1 MIATAGENP
10 LRNCCAHRRRID
22 GTPRSPR
29 VHRWLAAVAAVACLV
44 AAPLVQAAD
53 EIRGNAKIASG
64 NELVVGKRKVWLF
77 GIRAPSLEE
86 SCRNNQAE
94 FRCGVVAWAELIKLA
109 DGQFVSCDLEP
120 AASQK
125 EAAAEKTADS
135 DKTATPD
142 NPDPA
147 IELPPNT
154 VFATCYLGETDLNE
168 ALVRSGWAKA
178 VPAHTDRYVVDE
190 NDARESQRGL
200 WASPTKKSRKSTRK
214 KGR

>member
-1 MIATAGENP
+1 MRLPCG
-10 LRNCCAHRRRID
+10 
-22 GTPRSPR
+22 
-29 VHRWLAAVAAVACLV
+29 HRWLAWVAV
-44 AAPLVQAAD
+44 PLILFAGPAVQAAD
-53 EIRGNAKIASG
+53 EIRGNAKITSG
-64 NELVVGKRKVWLF
+64 NELVVGKRTVWLY

-86 SCRNNQAE
+86 SCQNNQAE

-120 AASQK
+120 AASRK

-135 DKTATPD
+135 DKTAMPD
-142 NPDPA
+142 TREPA

-190 NDARESQRGL
+190 NDARESRRGL
-200 WASPTKKSRKSTRK
+200 WAAPTKKSNKKRRK

>member
-1 MIATAGENP
+1 MENSAAG
-10 LRNCCAHRRRID
+10 
-22 GTPRSPR
+22 
-29 VHRWLAAVAAVACLV
+29 LAALMVLAVLLV
-44 AAPLVQAAD
+44 PPAVQAAD
-53 EIRGNAKIASG
+53 EIRGNAKISSG
-64 NELVVGKRKVWLF
+64 NELVVGKRKVWLY
-77 GIRAPSLEE
+77 GIRAPALDETCE
-86 SCRNNQAE
+86 NNQAE

-120 AASQK
+120 AASRK
-125 EAAAEKTADS
+125 EAAAEKNADD
-135 DKTATPD
+135 DKTPPPD
-142 NPDPA
+142 SPDPP
-147 IELPPNT
+147 IVLPPNT

-200 WASPTKKSRKSTRK
+200 WALPTKKSRKKARK